1 MPKAKSQI
9 SLWLVL
15 PTNHLSIS
23 LAHSRGGPSSFPV
36 AEKNQNATAASDAM
50 KGCGLANVVRAA
62 PAKAEERLLMFSASV
77 TDKNNCA
84 STS

>member
-1 MPKAKSQI
+1 LIFWILFHQGKSFNISLPKAKSQI

-50 KGCGLANVVRAA
+50 KGSAKARVVIAA
-62 PAKAEERLLMFSASV
+62 PAKAEE
-77 TDKNNCA
+77 T
-84 STS
+84 